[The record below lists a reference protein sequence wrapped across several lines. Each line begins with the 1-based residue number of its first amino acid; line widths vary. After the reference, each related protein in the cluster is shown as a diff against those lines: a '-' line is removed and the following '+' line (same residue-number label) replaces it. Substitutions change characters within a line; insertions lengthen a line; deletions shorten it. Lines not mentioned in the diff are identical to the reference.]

1 MLCVEWDVKHK
12 VNQSIYV
19 YLITGKQFR
28 RDLHTLFSRS
38 SSSAAAAAAQNRADA
53 RQRHDQAQT
62 AV

>member
-28 RDLHTLFSRS
+28 RDLYTLFSRS
-38 SSSAAAAAAQNRADA
+38 SSSSAAAAAQNRADV

>member
-28 RDLHTLFSRS
+28 RDLYALFSRS
-38 SSSAAAAAAQNRADA
+38 SSSSAAAAAQNRADA

>member
-28 RDLHTLFSRS
+28 RDLYTLFSRS
-38 SSSAAAAAAQNRADA
+38 SSSSAAAAAQNRADA